1 MANTIVTDVTQV
13 MATNVTNL
21 TAGLENGGKVS
32 TGNEFS
38 KILGAANEKVAKS
51 SETGEAMNQSAQGT
65 KIDKSSTKE
74 IKQENGKDP
83 VNNESDRKDVAKA
96 SIDTA
101 KKIEDKVKETFEIS
115 DEELTSAMEALGMSI
130 QDLLDPAKLKDLMA
144 QLSGIADSI
153 SLITNAEVYNQVK
166 EVMNFAVSE
175 IDNLEA
181 DLGITSEQLNTVIGD
196 KDLMNE
202 VKAEME
208 VVQNP
213 ETSDFTNVMNSLQM
227 EGDIEELENI
237 PAELPKEDVKNVV
250 SKEEVTRDNQQLPEE
265 VTEEESVVVNSDS
278 PVKVTV
284 NHEDTTQKTN
294 SNENVA
300 AGVKDNQSADLGKT
314 ESFKEVEKAENDPLR
329 NRNRGLEMS
338 SRIDEGEVS
347 RFNVANETANFGE
360 TVTSSTQVNTVG
372 ELVETVTRYTSVDG
386 NDIMSQVTESIKVN
400 YTEDATSLE
409 MQLHPASL
417 GTVNMQVSSA
427 NGVVTAHII
436 VQNEAVKSALESQLI
451 TLTQTFEEQGHKV
464 EAVEVSIAN
473 YDLNQG
479 MNRDNGQNPS
489 EREEKESFRVNGTR
503 RRINM
508 NDLTDDDEEIEE
520 VTEEERIARD
530 MMARNGNTVDYTV

>member
-144 QLSGIADSI
+144 QLSGITDSI

-278 PVKVTV
+278 PVKVAV

-300 AGVKDNQSADLGKT
+300 AGVKDNQNADLGKT

-347 RFNVANETANFGE
+347 RFNVANETVNFGE